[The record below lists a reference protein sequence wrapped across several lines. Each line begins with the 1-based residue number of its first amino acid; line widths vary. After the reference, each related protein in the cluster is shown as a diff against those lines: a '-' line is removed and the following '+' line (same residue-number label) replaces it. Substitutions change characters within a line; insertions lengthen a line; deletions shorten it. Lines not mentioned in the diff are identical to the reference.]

1 MFSEHDRLLWR
12 CHGEA
17 DVCVLGILE
26 WCRTAGW
33 ELVAKE
39 RREEKGMSQL
49 VVLICGTGDS
59 SSGYVGWLL
68 AVRGGPSASAPD
80 AAGDDDAKSHVAGLS
95 AFAAR
100 GASSRACLPICAAG
114 SDSSVVFV
122 GSRRIAFR
130 TAITQTQP
138 VRDIITRQRP
148 KHLDSYSASLMQYS
162 DGSLRYFQLWKTFN
176 QASPSRSETISS
188 FSLCRCAK
196 KTFPD
201 SHLLICNL
209 PSLISDIS
217 CHRCK

>member
-1 MFSEHDRLLWR
+1 MEGDRSGLDAEGCELHVFSEHDRLLWR
-12 CHGEA
+12 CHDEA

-80 AAGDDDAKSHVAGLS
+80 AVGDDDAKSYVAGLS

-100 GASSRACLPICAAG
+100 GAS
-114 SDSSVVFV
+114 
-122 GSRRIAFR
+122 
-130 TAITQTQP
+130 
-138 VRDIITRQRP
+138 
-148 KHLDSYSASLMQYS
+148 
-162 DGSLRYFQLWKTFN
+162 
-176 QASPSRSETISS
+176 
-188 FSLCRCAK
+188 
-196 KTFPD
+196 
-201 SHLLICNL
+201 
-209 PSLISDIS
+209 
-217 CHRCK
+217 